1 MSFKYSV
8 VIPTL
13 NRSNKLR
20 KTLDSVLSQTVDGEL
35 EVVVIDNCSDDDTQ
49 SLLAE
54 PAYAAV
60 RVIRQPVRVPRIQN
74 FMTALRAATGDYVSI
89 LFDDEEML
97 PGNLLMKGQVMSEY
111 PEVVAV
117 TSSIMKRGLDGHMS
131 LDSISRPGF
140 TIEARGEYLRNM
152 FATWPGGLP
161 QVLMRRSVLDH
172 LEIEARDEPLDAD
185 AFVMKLSTLGSI
197 ATLPEGLVTETVTD
211 SEMVRNGLLE
221 RVEVAGEPG
230 NFVSLPTIWFGWSH
244 YRMRIEHLLQ
254 SSDLSNRQ
262 LRSLRRVAYRV
273 FRKDVWKAAF
283 CRWKVTKS
291 IKQAVGL
298 LLRAGAFDPFLLLP
312 PVDLFLR
319 RKATAKS
326 KSTLLPGLRRSPA
339 TIPLKV
345 SQM

>member
-1 MSFKYSV
+1 MSPKYSV
-8 VIPTL
+8 VVPTL
-13 NRSNKLR
+13 NRSSKLR
-20 KTLDSVLSQTVDGEL
+20 KAIDSILGQTVDGEL

-49 SLLAE
+49 ALLAE
-54 PAYAAV
+54 PAYATV

-97 PGNLLMKGQVMSEY
+97 PKNLLMKGQVMDAY

-131 LDSISRPGF
+131 RDSISRPSF
-140 TIEARGEYLRNM
+140 TIETRGEYLRNM
-152 FATWPGGLP
+152 FVTWSGGLP
-161 QVLMRRSVLDH
+161 QVLMRRSALDH

-262 LRSLRRVAYRV
+262 IRSLRRVAYRV
-273 FRKDVWKAAF
+273 FRKDVWKAVF

-291 IKQAVGL
+291 IKQAIGV

-319 RKATAKS
+319 RRASVKS
-326 KSTLLPGLRRSPA
+326 KPSLLPSSQRALSGPSLN
-339 TIPLKV
+339 V
-345 SQM
+345 S